1 MSAKNK
7 KESLLETFKF
17 NEMDSH
23 YFEELEASFWDSEN
37 IMEKNYKLKKKKIN
51 EKNLEDEDILLLENA
66 HKTLLN
72 SKLRQKYS
80 KFLMYQYTLIQPPN
94 MNLLIE
100 KYYSII
106 FPYYLFLSD
115 KEDNKYIIL
124 DNINFSVNFY
134 ENNGLK
140 NSFEVDTIENIKINE
155 NEKNLKIKI
164 IKNKNEIIFTPQ
176 IEDQLFL
183 IYTLILFMNI
193 IKIKKE
199 NWKKGLTKVNEI
211 NQNLVKETIQTIFDN
226 NKNLYQKISDL
237 KFLILS
243 NDSFVPKGIKY
254 STFVEDKSSS
264 VAKKYLIIG
273 ISYIYLFKDE
283 EMNEIL
289 NVIPLIPGCVMFDF
303 NEKEKNIKVTTSFN
317 KYNFFFKEKE
327 AYNNI
332 LKIIMNISEAEDE
345 LLEQDELDKVS
356 EFLYKDKIMGGDLKY
371 TPLLY
376 KSEKDLERLDIKMTS
391 LKRAKLE
398 MEEKALIYQMINKND
413 NEEQK

>member
-1 MSAKNK
+1 
-7 KESLLETFKF
+7 
-17 NEMDSH
+17 
-23 YFEELEASFWDSEN
+23 
-37 IMEKNYKLKKKKIN
+37 
-51 EKNLEDEDILLLENA
+51 
-66 HKTLLN
+66 
-72 SKLRQKYS
+72 
-80 KFLMYQYTLIQPPN
+80 

-303 NEKEKNIKVTTSFN
+303 NEKEKNIKVNTSFN

-332 LKIIMNISEAEDE
+332 LKIIMNISEAEDD
-345 LLEQDELDKVS
+345 LLEQDELVKVS
-356 EFLYKDKIMGGDLKY
+356 EFLYKDKIMGGDLKN
-371 TPLLY
+371 TPLLC
-376 KSEKDLERLDIKMTS
+376 KSEKDLVKLDIKMGN
-391 LKRAKLE
+391 LKRAKLDR
-398 MEEKALIYQMINKND
+398 EEKALIYQMINKND
-413 NEEQK
+413 NKEKK

>member
-37 IMEKNYKLKKKKIN
+37 ILEKNYKLKKKKIN
-51 EKNLEDEDILLLENA
+51 EKKLEDEDILLLENA

-80 KFLMYQYTLIQPPN
+80 KFLMYQFTLIQPPN

-140 NSFEVDTIENIKINE
+140 NSFEVDTIENINING
-155 NEKNLKIKI
+155 NEKNLRIKI
-164 IKNKNEIIFTPQ
+164 IKSKNEIIFTPQ
-176 IEDQLFL
+176 IEAQLFL

-211 NQNLVKETIQTIFDN
+211 NQNLVKETFQTIFDN

-371 TPLLY
+371 TPLLC

-391 LKRAKLE
+391 LKRAKLDR
-398 MEEKALIYQMINKND
+398 EEKALIYQMINKND
-413 NEEQK
+413 NKEKK

>member
-7 KESLLETFKF
+7 KENLLETFKF

-37 IMEKNYKLKKKKIN
+37 ILEKNYKLKKKKIN
-51 EKNLEDEDILLLENA
+51 EKKLEDEDILLLENA

-80 KFLMYQYTLIQPPN
+80 KFLMYQFTLIQPPN

-140 NSFEVDTIENIKINE
+140 NSFEVDTIENININE
-155 NEKNLKIKI
+155 NEKNLRIKI
-164 IKNKNEIIFTPQ
+164 IKSKNEIIFTPQ

-211 NQNLVKETIQTIFDN
+211 NQNLVKETFQTIFDN

-254 STFVEDKSSS
+254 CTFVEDKNSSM
-264 VAKKYLIIG
+264 AKKYLIIG

-283 EMNEIL
+283 EMSEIL

-303 NEKEKNIKVTTSFN
+303 NEKEKNIKVTTSYN

-332 LKIIMNISEAEDE
+332 LKIIMNISEAEDD
-345 LLEQDELDKVS
+345 LLEQDELVKVS
-356 EFLYKDKIMGGDLKY
+356 EFLYKDKIMGGDLKN
-371 TPLLY
+371 TPLLC
-376 KSEKDLERLDIKMTS
+376 KSEKDLVKLDIKMGN
-391 LKRAKLE
+391 LKRAKLDR
-398 MEEKALIYQMINKND
+398 EEKALIYQMINKND
-413 NEEQK
+413 NKEKK

>member
-7 KESLLETFKF
+7 KENLLETFKF

-51 EKNLEDEDILLLENA
+51 EKKLEDEDILLLENA

-80 KFLMYQYTLIQPPN
+80 KFLMYQFTLIQPPN

-140 NSFEVDTIENIKINE
+140 NSFEVDTIENININE
-155 NEKNLKIKI
+155 NEKNLRIKI
-164 IKNKNEIIFTPQ
+164 IKSKNEIIFTPQ

-211 NQNLVKETIQTIFDN
+211 NQNLVKETFQTIFDN
-226 NKNLYQKISDL
+226 NKNLYQKITDL

-254 STFVEDKSSS
+254 CTFVEDKNSSM
-264 VAKKYLIIG
+264 AKKYLIIG

-283 EMNEIL
+283 EMSEIL

-303 NEKEKNIKVTTSFN
+303 NEKENNIKVTTSYN

-332 LKIIMNISEAEDE
+332 LKIIMNISEAEDD
-345 LLEQDELDKVS
+345 LLEQDELVKVS
-356 EFLYKDKIMGGDLKY
+356 EFLYKDKIMGGDLKN
-371 TPLLY
+371 TPLLC
-376 KSEKDLERLDIKMTS
+376 KSEKDLVKLDIKMGN
-391 LKRAKLE
+391 LKRAKLDR
-398 MEEKALIYQMINKND
+398 EEKALIYQMINKND
-413 NEEQK
+413 NKEKK

>member
-254 STFVEDKSSS
+254 STFVEDKNSS

-371 TPLLY
+371 TPLLC

>member
-51 EKNLEDEDILLLENA
+51 EEKLIDDDINSLENA

-273 ISYIYLFKDE
+273 KSYIYLFKDE

-371 TPLLY
+371 TPLLC

>member
-1 MSAKNK
+1 
-7 KESLLETFKF
+7 
-17 NEMDSH
+17 
-23 YFEELEASFWDSEN
+23 
-37 IMEKNYKLKKKKIN
+37 MEKNYKLKKKKIN

-371 TPLLY
+371 TPLLC

>member
-37 IMEKNYKLKKKKIN
+37 ILEKNYKLKKKKIN
-51 EKNLEDEDILLLENA
+51 EKKLEDEDILLLENA

-100 KYYSII
+100 KYYSVI

-371 TPLLY
+371 TPLLC

>member
-1 MSAKNK
+1 MPIII
-7 KESLLETFKF
+7 
-17 NEMDSH
+17 
-23 YFEELEASFWDSEN
+23 YFFIVELFFFSSTKVQYLIPFGT
-37 IMEKNYKLKKKKIN
+37 KL
-51 EKNLEDEDILLLENA
+51 
-66 HKTLLN
+66 
-72 SKLRQKYS
+72 S
-80 KFLMYQYTLIQPPN
+80 
-94 MNLLIE
+94 
-100 KYYSII
+100 
-106 FPYYLFLSD
+106 
-115 KEDNKYIIL
+115 L

-371 TPLLY
+371 TPLLC

>member
-155 NEKNLKIKI
+155 NEKNLRIKI
-164 IKNKNEIIFTPQ
+164 IKSKNEIIFTPQ

-371 TPLLY
+371 TPLLC

>member
-199 NWKKGLTKVNEI
+199 NWKKGLAKVNEI

-371 TPLLY
+371 TPLLC

>member
-371 TPLLY
+371 TPLLC

>member
-164 IKNKNEIIFTPQ
+164 IKNKNEIIFTPK

-371 TPLLY
+371 TPLLC

>member
-155 NEKNLKIKI
+155 NEKNLRIKI

-264 VAKKYLIIG
+264 IAKKYLIIG

-371 TPLLY
+371 TPLLC

>member
-140 NSFEVDTIENIKINE
+140 NSFEVDTIENINING
-155 NEKNLKIKI
+155 NEKNLRIKI
-164 IKNKNEIIFTPQ
+164 IKSKNEIIFTPQ

-211 NQNLVKETIQTIFDN
+211 NQNLVKETFQTIFDN

-254 STFVEDKSSS
+254 CTFVEDKNSSM
-264 VAKKYLIIG
+264 AKKYLIIG

-283 EMNEIL
+283 EMSEIL

-371 TPLLY
+371 TPLLC

>member
-37 IMEKNYKLKKKKIN
+37 ILEKNYKLKKKKIN
-51 EKNLEDEDILLLENA
+51 EKKLEDEDILLLENA

-80 KFLMYQYTLIQPPN
+80 KFLMYQFTLIQPPN

-140 NSFEVDTIENIKINE
+140 NSFEVDTIENINING
-155 NEKNLKIKI
+155 NEKNLRIKI
-164 IKNKNEIIFTPQ
+164 IKSKNEIIFTPQ

-211 NQNLVKETIQTIFDN
+211 NQNLVKETFQTIFDN

-254 STFVEDKSSS
+254 CTFVEDKNSSM
-264 VAKKYLIIG
+264 AKKYLIIG

-283 EMNEIL
+283 EMSEIL

-303 NEKEKNIKVTTSFN
+303 NEKEKNIKVTTSYN

-332 LKIIMNISEAEDE
+332 LKIIMNISEAEDD
-345 LLEQDELDKVS
+345 LLEQDELVKVS

-371 TPLLY
+371 TPLLC
-376 KSEKDLERLDIKMTS
+376 KSEKDLERLDIKMGN
-391 LKRAKLE
+391 LKRAKLDR
-398 MEEKALIYQMINKND
+398 EEKALIYQMINKND

>member
-140 NSFEVDTIENIKINE
+140 NSFEVDTIENINING
-155 NEKNLKIKI
+155 NEKNLRIKI
-164 IKNKNEIIFTPQ
+164 IKSKNEIIFTPQ

-371 TPLLY
+371 TPLLC

>member
-1 MSAKNK
+1 MSGKNK

-211 NQNLVKETIQTIFDN
+211 NQNLVKETIQT
-226 NKNLYQKISDL
+226 NLYQKISDL

-254 STFVEDKSSS
+254 STFVEDKNSS

-371 TPLLY
+371 TPLLC

>member
-51 EKNLEDEDILLLENA
+51 EKKLEDEDILLLENA

-80 KFLMYQYTLIQPPN
+80 KFLMYQFTLIQPPN

-140 NSFEVDTIENIKINE
+140 NSFEVDTIENINING
-155 NEKNLKIKI
+155 NEKNLRIKI
-164 IKNKNEIIFTPQ
+164 IKSKNEIIFTPQ

-211 NQNLVKETIQTIFDN
+211 NQNLVKETFQTIFDN

-254 STFVEDKSSS
+254 CTFVEDKNSSM
-264 VAKKYLIIG
+264 AKKYLIIG

-283 EMNEIL
+283 EMSEIL

-332 LKIIMNISEAEDE
+332 LKIIMNISEAEDD
-345 LLEQDELDKVS
+345 LLEQDELVKVS
-356 EFLYKDKIMGGDLKY
+356 EFLYKDKIMGGDLKN
-371 TPLLY
+371 TPLLC
-376 KSEKDLERLDIKMTS
+376 KSEKDLVKLDIKMGN
-391 LKRAKLE
+391 LKRAKLDR
-398 MEEKALIYQMINKND
+398 EEKALIYQMINKND
-413 NEEQK
+413 NKEKI

>member
-1 MSAKNK
+1 MSTKNK

-17 NEMDSH
+17 NEMDFH
-23 YFEELEASFWDSEN
+23 YFEELESSYWDSEN
-37 IMEKNYKLKKKKIN
+37 IMEKNYKIKKKKIN
-51 EKNLEDEDILLLENA
+51 EEKLIDDDINSLENA
-66 HKTLLN
+66 HKILLN
-72 SKLRQKYS
+72 SKSRQKYC
-80 KFLMYQYTLIQPPN
+80 KFLMYQYTLIQPLN

-115 KEDNKYIIL
+115 KEDNKYIVL

-140 NSFEVDTIENIKINE
+140 NSFEVDTIENIKINN

-183 IYTLILFMNI
+183 IYTLILFMNV
-193 IKIKKE
+193 IKKKKE

-211 NQNLVKETIQTIFDN
+211 NQNLVKETIETIFDN
-226 NKNLYQKISDL
+226 NNNLYKKINDL

-254 STFVEDKSSS
+254 CTFVEEKKNSSTI
-264 VAKKYLIIG
+264 KKYMIIG
-273 ISYIYLFKDE
+273 ISYMYLFKDE

-303 NEKEKNIKVTTSFN
+303 NEREKNIKITTSYN

-327 AYNNI
+327 AFNNI

-345 LLEQDELDKVS
+345 LLDQDELDRVS
-356 EFLYKDKIMGGDLKY
+356 EFLYKDKIMGGDLKN
-371 TPLLY
+371 TPLLC
-376 KSEKDLERLDIKMTS
+376 KAEKDLATLD
-391 LKRAKLE
+391 LKIGTLKKVQLE
-398 MEEKALIYQMINKND
+398 LEEKGLIYNMIN
-413 NEEQK
+413 QK

>member
-37 IMEKNYKLKKKKIN
+37 ILEKNYKLKKKKIN
-51 EKNLEDEDILLLENA
+51 EKKLEDEDILLLENA

-80 KFLMYQYTLIQPPN
+80 KFLMYQFTLIQPPN

-140 NSFEVDTIENIKINE
+140 NSFEVDTIENININE
-155 NEKNLKIKI
+155 NEKNLRIKI
-164 IKNKNEIIFTPQ
+164 IKSKNEIIFTPQ

-211 NQNLVKETIQTIFDN
+211 NQNLVKETFQTIFDN

-254 STFVEDKSSS
+254 CTFVEDKNSSM
-264 VAKKYLIIG
+264 AKKYLIIG

-283 EMNEIL
+283 EMSEIL

-303 NEKEKNIKVTTSFN
+303 NEKEKNIKVTTSYN

-332 LKIIMNISEAEDE
+332 LKIIMNISEAEDD
-345 LLEQDELDKVS
+345 LLEQDELVKVS
-356 EFLYKDKIMGGDLKY
+356 EFLYKDKIMGGDLKN
-371 TPLLY
+371 TPLLC
-376 KSEKDLERLDIKMTS
+376 KSEKDLVKLDIKMGN

-398 MEEKALIYQMINKND
+398 REEKALIYQMINKND
-413 NEEQK
+413 NKEKK